1 MANWTRDY
9 VTYNSHQRPIV
20 GDTKTSALT
29 TDHIGWLKCD
39 GRALQV
45 ADYYFLWRVIGHSFG
60 SNTSNDFFLPNPAG
74 RVPGFIGT
82 GSSPTLT
89 TRSLG
94 DKIGAETHTLTVAEM
109 PTHRHTITDVSHNH
123 TGTTDGAGYARSSA
137 NPAVSATTMD
147 VADDTGSHVH
157 TFTTDRSFTGITQT
171 NTEGGSN
178 AHNNMQPTLFMG
190 NMFIYSGKN
199 AVGTWPQALGGNV
212 Y

>member
-1 MANWTRDY
+1 MANWTREY
-9 VTYNSHQRPIV
+9 ANYTSHQRPIV
-20 GDTKTSALT
+20 GDTKMSALT

-89 TRSLG
+89 ARSLG
-94 DKIGAETHTLTVAEM
+94 DKLGAETHTLTIAEM
-109 PTHRHTITDVSHNH
+109 PTHTHGISDPGHTHSYTTAGNTNTGFLAAEDGGDGVFENA
-123 TGTTDGAGYARSSA
+123 TGGTT
-137 NPAVSATTMD
+137 
-147 VADDTGSHVH
+147 GSNV
-157 TFTTDRSFTGITQT
+157 TGITAS
-171 NTEGGSN
+171 NAGGSN
-178 AHNNMQPTLFMG
+178 AHNNMQPTLFVG
-190 NMFIYSGKN
+190 SMFIYSGKN
-199 AVGTWPQALGGNV
+199 NVGTYPQALNANV